1 MLATAWP
8 KKPLGRSEHPSID
21 VEIWKRNREY
31 DHFCVKPTEIVRFF
45 NQNIYFK
52 RREKIQ
58 KIHFPPGKNIPPKN
72 STFPP
77 RKKKQQFTS
86 RNLDSKSPSPWGAV
100 TLVLC
105 LHPRSCRWS
114 WNSPK
119 GNRSWKSI
127 LSQCQWCVFLKITY
141 PYPPE
146 KPKMTGWKIII
157 SE

>member
-45 NQNIYFK
+45 NQNIYLK

-58 KIHFPPGKNIPPKN
+58 KIQFSTRKNIFWKKTPKN

-77 RKKKQQFTS
+77 RKKQQFTS
-86 RNLDSKSPSPWGAV
+86 RNLDSTSPSKRRHG
-100 TLVLC
+100 VL
-105 LHPRSCRWS
+105 SRWFCFYILGVAGGVEILQGEPFLEVFKLMFFIFL
-114 WNSPK
+114 WPFPKNSDD
-119 GNRSWKSI
+119 
-127 LSQCQWCVFLKITY
+127 
-141 PYPPE
+141 
-146 KPKMTGWKIII
+146 
-157 SE
+157 